1 MSSLDFA
8 LKDFYRNR
16 QSNYPY
22 LFIITS
28 IIAVTEFLIYFTT
41 TLGLNIFIQV
51 DFNNIYYFS
60 GGIYAIYRQ
69 FNTIIQILIILLSV
83 VIVVVVTTTQV
94 ISKKRDIAIMKAL
107 GTLPK
112 KLYSFYL
119 LEVYILFFLGF
130 LLGLIFGYIT
140 YGVFVLIMLFFNFP
154 ITFQIDIIY
163 TPILLVSC
171 VLGIFI
177 ITGYTLRKIGGK
189 SIIKTFSKDIPYNY
203 DASKKLKFI
212 PKWLAS
218 LSFNMKIAIINVVR
232 KKGEFKRYLTIFTLL
247 SLLIFTLGLG
257 TLILSTSSN
266 EWISKSQNENIIA
279 IGHEEVINNYSLMY
293 QMFSNPNLLISENDI
308 NFTDSQYLFNSSDI
322 NEIKDLNGVE
332 LIEERLINFYDVEEI
347 QGIHITEDDTY
358 KVVGKDRKDT
368 VPIIG
373 INPENII
380 QDFEIEGR
388 FFTEE
393 DALDNMTIGD
403 GLAYNFFDYALDQ
416 SLKISVTGK
425 TFHVSGVVIDSF
437 FSGYAGYISINES
450 RKLLNLK
457 HNEINIVLIKLHPN
471 TYDGIQQELENITQ
485 NLGTHFS
492 YLKLDK
498 VFKMNL
504 NFLSNLSLYPM
515 FLIIILSAIAILT
528 LFNYQKAGIMEKSK
542 DFLIMR
548 AIGSKSRS
556 LRKILFTEST
566 LMLIPSL
573 LLSLGIGMIINT
585 TFLFERE
592 YLPPFYV
599 PFIFFLVL
607 LGIFLFFNFLSL
619 IPIIKKINYFTIKD
633 FNIY

>member
-22 LFIITS
+22 LFIITL

-51 DFNNIYYFS
+51 DFTNKYYFS
-60 GGIYAIYRQ
+60 GGIYAVYRK

-94 ISKKRDIAIMKAL
+94 ISKKRDIAIMRAL

-130 LLGLIFGYIT
+130 LLGLLFGYIS
-140 YGVFVLIMLFFNFP
+140 YGVFVLILQFFNFP

-171 VLGIFI
+171 VLGIFL

-218 LSFNMKIAIINVVR
+218 LSFNLKLAIINIVR
-232 KKGEFKRYLTIFTLL
+232 KKGEFKRYLTIFTLI
-247 SLLIFTLGLG
+247 SLVIFTLGLG
-257 TLILSTSSN
+257 TIILSTSSD

-293 QMFSNPNLLISENDI
+293 QMFSNPNLLISEDDI
-308 NFTDSQYLFNSSDI
+308 NFTDPQYLFNSSVI

-332 LIEERLINFYDVEEI
+332 LVEERLINFYNVEEI
-347 QGIHITEDDTY
+347 QGIHISEDDTY
-358 KVVGKDRKDT
+358 IVVGKDRQDNI
-368 VPIIG
+368 PIIG

-416 SLKISVTGK
+416 SLKISATGK

-437 FSGYAGYISINES
+437 FSGYAGYININES
-450 RKLLNLK
+450 RKLLNLI
-457 HNEINIVLIKLHPN
+457 HDEINIVLIKLHPN
-471 TYDGIQQELENITQ
+471 TYSGIQQELENITM
-485 NLGTHFS
+485 NLGTDFS
-492 YLKLDK
+492 YLKLDN

-504 NFLSNLSLYPM
+504 NFLSTLSLYPV
-515 FLIIILSAIAILT
+515 FLIIVISGIAILI
-528 LFNYQKAGIMEKSK
+528 LYNYQKAGIMEKSK

-548 AIGSKSRS
+548 AIGSKSNS
-556 LRKILFTEST
+556 IRKILFTEST

-573 LLSLGIGMIINT
+573 LLSLGIGMILNT

-599 PFIFFLVL
+599 PFIFFLIL

-619 IPIIKKINYFTIKD
+619 IPIIKKVNYFTIKD

>member
-22 LFIITS
+22 LFIITL

-51 DFNNIYYFS
+51 DFTNKYYFS
-60 GGIYAIYRQ
+60 GGIYAVYRQ
-69 FNTIIQILIILLSV
+69 FNTIIQILIILLSI

-94 ISKKRDIAIMKAL
+94 ISKKRDIAIMRAL

-119 LEVYILFFLGF
+119 LEVYILFFFGF
-130 LLGLIFGYIT
+130 LLGLLFGYIT
-140 YGVFVLIMLFFNFP
+140 YGIFVFFMQFFNFP
-154 ITFQIDIIY
+154 IIFQIDIIY

-171 VLGIFI
+171 VLGIFL

-218 LSFNMKIAIINVVR
+218 LSFNLKMAIINIVR
-232 KKGEFKRYLTIFTLL
+232 KKGEFKRYLIIFTLI
-247 SLLIFTLGLG
+247 SLVIFTLGLG
-257 TLILSTSSN
+257 TIILSTSSN

-293 QMFSNPNLLISENDI
+293 QMFSNPNLLISEDDI
-308 NFTDSQYLFNSSDI
+308 NFTDPQYLFNSSVI

-332 LIEERLINFYDVEEI
+332 LVEERLINFFNVEEI
-347 QGIHITEDDTY
+347 QGIHIREDDTY
-358 KVVGKDRKDT
+358 KVVGKDRQDN

-403 GLAYNFFDYALDQ
+403 GLAYNLFDYALDQ
-416 SLKISVTGK
+416 SLKISATGK

-450 RKLLNLK
+450 RK
-457 HNEINIVLIKLHPN
+457 
-471 TYDGIQQELENITQ
+471 
-485 NLGTHFS
+485 
-492 YLKLDK
+492 
-498 VFKMNL
+498 
-504 NFLSNLSLYPM
+504 
-515 FLIIILSAIAILT
+515 
-528 LFNYQKAGIMEKSK
+528 
-542 DFLIMR
+542 
-548 AIGSKSRS
+548 
-556 LRKILFTEST
+556 
-566 LMLIPSL
+566 
-573 LLSLGIGMIINT
+573 
-585 TFLFERE
+585 
-592 YLPPFYV
+592 
-599 PFIFFLVL
+599 
-607 LGIFLFFNFLSL
+607 
-619 IPIIKKINYFTIKD
+619 
-633 FNIY
+633 